1 MSDTYSPPDLHGKT
15 ALVTGAS
22 RGVGRGIAEV
32 LGQAGATVYVTG
44 RSTARRPGIEN
55 LPGTVEETAEL
66 VTAAGGKGIP
76 VICDHTNDNDVDHL
90 FAQIR
95 HGDNKIDLLVNNVW
109 GGYELHDETFN
120 APFWDQTLDRWDG
133 MFNAGLRAHF
143 TASHFAAPLMIAK
156 GSGLIINISAGDNG
170 KFLHT
175 TMYDTAKAAVDRLA
189 FGMAQELKKFNIA
202 ALSLYPGWV
211 KTERVMKALE
221 GASEE
226 ELSAA
231 HSPQY
236 VGRAVAALAA
246 DKHIMRKS
254 GKILTVGELAKAYQ
268 FTDIDGRYI
277 PPYHIPDY
285 A

>member
-1 MSDTYSPPDLHGKT
+1 MNDSYSAPDLQGKT

-44 RSTARRPGIEN
+44 RSTSQQPGIEN
-55 LPGTVEETAEL
+55 LPGTVQETADL
-66 VTAAGGKGIP
+66 VTAAGGTGIP
-76 VICDHTNDNDVDHL
+76 IICDHTNDQEVDHL

-95 HGDNKIDLLVNNVW
+95 HADNKIDLLVNNVW
-109 GGYELHDETFN
+109 GGYELHDDSFGE
-120 APFWDQTLDRWDG
+120 PFWEQTMARWEG
-133 MFNAGLRAHF
+133 MFVAGLRAHF
-143 TASHFAAPLMIAK
+143 TASRLAAPLMIAK
-156 GSGLIINISAGDNG
+156 GSGLIINISAGDHG

-189 FGMAQELKKFNIA
+189 FGMAQELRKYNIA
-202 ALSLYPGWV
+202 ALSLHPGWV
-211 KTERVMKALE
+211 RTERVLKAM
-221 GASEE
+221 EE
-226 ELSAA
+226 APEDELSAA

-236 VGRAVAALAA
+236 VGRAIAALAA
-246 DKHIMRKS
+246 EKNIMEKS
-254 GKILTVGELAKAYQ
+254 GKTLSVGEIAKAYQ

-277 PPYHIPDY
+277 PPFQIPDF